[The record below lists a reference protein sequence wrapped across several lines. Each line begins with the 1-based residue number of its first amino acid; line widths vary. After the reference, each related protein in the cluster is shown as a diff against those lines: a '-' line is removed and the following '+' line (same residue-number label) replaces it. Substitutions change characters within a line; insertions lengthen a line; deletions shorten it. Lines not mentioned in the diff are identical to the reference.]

1 MGQQTFVVDATHD
14 ADEPVHRGVQALW
27 REQNAAFRARA
38 LAQLR
43 TTRQRQHE
51 EAQPRSA

>member
-51 EAQPRSA
+51 EPQPRSA